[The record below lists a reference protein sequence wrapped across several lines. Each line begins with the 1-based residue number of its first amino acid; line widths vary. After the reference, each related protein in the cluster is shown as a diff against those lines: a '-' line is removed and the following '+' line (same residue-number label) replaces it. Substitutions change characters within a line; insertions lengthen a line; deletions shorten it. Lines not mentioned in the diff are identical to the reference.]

1 MLRKTNGS
9 RGRPASVETWGS
21 ASKMLMMRWEMK
33 VLVPLGYLEGK
44 LDGHFQIANAIAMQ
58 AKASDELN
66 QDSTNQDSERE
77 KHHKISS
84 LDS

>member
-9 RGRPASVETWGS
+9 RGRPSSVETWGS
-21 ASKMLMMRWEMK
+21 ASKMLMVRWEMK

-44 LDGHFQIANAIAMQ
+44 LDGHLANAIAMQ